1 MISIRRGEEKIINKD
16 KRIIIINGTI
26 ITPFYLVSGKA
37 IIVEKGKIKEIVN
50 KEELS
55 TATLTGAEVIEGKD
69 KYIVSGYID
78 IHVHGGGGSDVM
90 DGDYEAINQIAIA
103 HSHFGTTSFLPTTMT
118 MSKDKI
124 IRSLRSICEA
134 VKKGTAGAEIL
145 GIHMEGP
152 YINPEKKGAQKED
165 DIKKISIEEFLEF
178 NQASGNLIRLVTIA
192 PEMPGAIGLIKYLY
206 KQGIIAS
213 VGHSNATYVQTQ
225 AGIQVGL
232 SHVTHIFNAMRGLRH
247 REPGVVGAAL
257 TSPELTVEVIA
268 DGIHIHPIVLK
279 ILTKIKE
286 GEKVVLITDAMRAAG
301 LKEGTYDLGGQE
313 VIVAK
318 GQARLKDETLAGSVL
333 TMDKAVKNMVS
344 KVGISLPKAIQ
355 MASFN
360 PAKSI
365 GIDNK
370 KGSLEPG
377 KDADIVIL
385 NKKLEVE
392 LTMVAGKVVYRR
404 K

>member
-1 MISIRRGEEKIINKD
+1 MINKN

-26 ITPFYLVSGKA
+26 ITPFHLISGKG
-37 IIVEKGKIKEIVN
+37 IIVEEGKIIEMVN

-69 KYIVSGYID
+69 KYIAPGYID

-90 DGDYEAINQIAIA
+90 DGDYEAINQIAIT

-152 YINPEKKGAQKED
+152 YINPEKKGAQREE
-165 DIKKISIEEFLEF
+165 DIKKISLGEFLEF

-213 VGHSNATYVQTQ
+213 AGHTNATYAQVQ
-225 AGIQVGL
+225 AGIQAGL
-232 SHVTHIFNAMRGLRH
+232 SHVTHTFNAMRELHH

-286 GEKVVLITDAMRAAG
+286 GEKIVLMTDAMRAAG

-313 VIVAK
+313 VIVTK
-318 GQARLKDETLAGSVL
+318 GQARLKDGTLAGSVL
-333 TMDKAVKNMVS
+333 TMDKAVKNMAS
-344 KVGISLPKAIQ
+344 KVGVPLPKAIQ

-360 PAKSI
+360 PARSI
-365 GIDNK
+365 GIDDK

-385 NKKLEVE
+385 NKNLETE
-392 LTMVAGKVVYRR
+392 LTIVAGKIVYRR

>member
-1 MISIRRGEEKIINKD
+1 MINKNN
-16 KRIIIINGTI
+16 RLIIINGTI
-26 ITPFYLVSGKA
+26 ITPFQLINGKA
-37 IIVEKGKIKEIVN
+37 IIVEKGKILEIKNEEEIN
-50 KEELS
+50 KLMLNG
-55 TATLTGAEVIEGKD
+55 TEVIEAKN
-69 KYIVSGYID
+69 KFVVPGYIN

-90 DGDYEAINQIAIA
+90 DGNYEAINQIAIT
-103 HSHFGTTSFLPTTMT
+103 HSRFGTTAFLPTTMT

-152 YINPEKKGAQKED
+152 YINPEKKGAQKEEE
-165 DIKKISIEEFLEF
+165 IKKISIEEFLEF

-213 VGHSNATYVQTQ
+213 VGHTNATYVQTQ
-225 AGIQVGL
+225 AGIQAGL
-232 SHVTHIFNAMRGLRH
+232 SHVTHTFDAMRGLHH

-257 TSPELTVEVIA
+257 TSPELTVEIIA

-286 GEKVVLITDAMRAAG
+286 GEKIVLITDAMRAAG
-301 LKEGTYDLGGQE
+301 MPEGVYDLGGQE
-313 VIVAK
+313 VTVKK
-318 GQARLKDETLAGSVL
+318 GRARLKDGTLAGSVL
-333 TMDKAVKNMVS
+333 TMDKAVKNMVT
-344 KVGISLPKAIQ
+344 KVGIPLPKAIQ
-355 MASFN
+355 MASYN

-365 GIDNK
+365 GIDDK

-385 NKKLEVE
+385 NKNLETE
-392 LTMVAGKVVYRR
+392 LTIVAGKIVYRR

>member
-1 MISIRRGEEKIINKD
+1 MINKN

-26 ITPFYLVSGKA
+26 ITPFHLVSGKA
-37 IIVEKGKIKEIVN
+37 IIIKKGKIIEIVN
-50 KEELS
+50 KEELK
-55 TATLTGAEVIEGKD
+55 TATLTGVEAIEAKD
-69 KYIVSGYID
+69 KFVVPGYID

-90 DGDYEAINQIAIA
+90 DGDYESINQIAIA

-152 YINPEKKGAQKED
+152 YINPEKKGAQKEE

-192 PEMPGAIGLIKYLY
+192 PEMPGAIDFIKYLY

-213 VGHSNATYVQTQ
+213 VGHSNATYAQTQ
-225 AGIQVGL
+225 AGIQAGL
-232 SHVTHIFNAMRGLRH
+232 SHVTHTFNAMRGLHH
-247 REPGVVGAAL
+247 REPGVIGAAL

-279 ILTKIKE
+279 ILTKIKD
-286 GEKVVLITDAMRAAG
+286 GEKIVLITDAMRAAG

-313 VIVAK
+313 VIVTK
-318 GQARLKDETLAGSVL
+318 GQARLKDRTLAGSVL
-333 TMDKAVKNMVS
+333 TMDKAVKNMVN
-344 KVGISLPKAIQ
+344 KVGIQLSKAIQ

-365 GIDNK
+365 GVDDK

-385 NKKLEVE
+385 NKNLEAE
-392 LTMVAGKVVYRR
+392 LTMVAGKIVYRR

>member
-1 MISIRRGEEKIINKD
+1 
-16 KRIIIINGTI
+16 
-26 ITPFYLVSGKA
+26 PFHLVSGKA
-37 IIVEKGKIKEIVN
+37 IIVEKGRIREIVN

-69 KYIVSGYID
+69 KFIVPGYID

-90 DGDYEAINQIAIA
+90 DGDYEAVNQIAIA

-124 IRSLRSICEA
+124 IRSLRSICKA
-134 VKKGTAGAEIL
+134 AKKGTAGAEIL

-152 YINPEKKGAQKED
+152 YINPEKKGAQKEE

-213 VGHSNATYVQTQ
+213 VGHTNATYVQTQ
-225 AGIQVGL
+225 AGIQAGL
-232 SHVTHIFNAMRGLRH
+232 SHVTHTFDAMRGLHH
-247 REPGVVGAAL
+247 REPGVIGAAL

-279 ILTKIKE
+279 ILTKIKD
-286 GEKVVLITDAMRAAG
+286 GEKIVLITDSMRATG
-301 LKEGTYDLGGQE
+301 LNEGTYDLAGQE
-313 VIVAK
+313 VIVTK
-318 GQARLKDETLAGSVL
+318 GQARLKDGTLAGSVL
-333 TMDKAVKNMVS
+333 TMDKAVKNMVN
-344 KVGISLPKAIQ
+344 KVGIQLSKAIQ

-365 GIDNK
+365 GIDDK

-385 NKKLEVE
+385 NKNLEAE
-392 LTMVAGKVVYRR
+392 LTMVAGKIVY
-404 K
+404 

>member
-1 MISIRRGEEKIINKD
+1 MINKN

-26 ITPFYLVSGKA
+26 ITPFHLIGDKD
-37 IIVEKGKIKEIVN
+37 IIVKEGKIREIVN
-50 KEELS
+50 KEELN

-69 KYIVSGYID
+69 KYIVPGYID

-103 HSHFGTTSFLPTTMT
+103 HSHFGTTSFLPTKMT
-118 MSKDKI
+118 MDKNKI
-124 IRSLRSICEA
+124 IGSLRSIHEA
-134 VKKGTAGAEIL
+134 KLRGTGGAEIL
-145 GIHMEGP
+145 GVNLEGP
-152 YINPEKKGAQKED
+152 YINPEKKGAQKEED
-165 DIKKISIEEFLEF
+165 TKKISIEEFLEF

-213 VGHSNATYVQTQ
+213 VGHSNATYAQVQ
-225 AGIQVGL
+225 AGIEAGL
-232 SHVTHIFNAMRGLRH
+232 SHVTHTFNAMRGLHH

-257 TSPELTVEVIA
+257 ISPELTVEVIA

-286 GEKVVLITDAMRAAG
+286 AEKVVLITDAMRATG

-313 VIVAK
+313 VIVTE
-318 GQARLKDETLAGSVL
+318 GQARLKDGTLAGSVL
-333 TMDKAVKNMVS
+333 TMDKAVKNMVN
-344 KVGISLPKAIQ
+344 KIGIQLPKAIQ

-360 PAKSI
+360 PARSI
-365 GIDNK
+365 GIDDK

-385 NKKLEVE
+385 NKNLETE
-392 LTMVAGKVVYRR
+392 LTIVAGKIVYRR

>member
-1 MISIRRGEEKIINKD
+1 MINKD

-26 ITPFYLVSGKA
+26 ITPFHLVSGKA
-37 IIVEKGKIKEIVN
+37 IIIEKGRIREIAN

-69 KYIVSGYID
+69 KFIAPGYID

-152 YINPEKKGAQKED
+152 YINPEKKGAQKEEE
-165 DIKKISIEEFLEF
+165 IKKISIEEFLEF

-225 AGIQVGL
+225 AGIQAGL
-232 SHVTHIFNAMRGLRH
+232 SHVTHTFNAMRGLHH

-286 GEKVVLITDAMRAAG
+286 GEKIVLITDSMRAAG

-318 GQARLKDETLAGSVL
+318 GQARLKDGTLAGSVL
-333 TMDKAVKNMVS
+333 TMDKAVKNMVN
-344 KVGISLPKAIQ
+344 KVGIQLPKVVQ

-360 PAKSI
+360 PAKCL
-365 GIDNK
+365 GIDDK

-385 NKKLEVE
+385 NKNLETE
-392 LTMVAGKVVYRR
+392 LTVVAGKVVYRR
-404 K
+404 KKI

>member
-1 MISIRRGEEKIINKD
+1 MINKN
-16 KRIIIINGTI
+16 KRIIIMNGTI
-26 ITPFYLVSGKA
+26 ITPFHLVSAKA
-37 IIVEKGKIKEIVN
+37 IIVEKGRIREIVN
-50 KEELS
+50 KEEIS
-55 TATLTGAEVIEGKD
+55 SATLTGAKVIEGKD
-69 KYIVSGYID
+69 KFIVPGYID

-152 YINPEKKGAQKED
+152 YINPEKKGAQKEE

-213 VGHSNATYVQTQ
+213 VGHTNATYVQTQ
-225 AGIQVGL
+225 AGIQAGL
-232 SHVTHIFNAMRGLRH
+232 SHVTHTFNAMRELHH

-257 TSPELTVEVIA
+257 TSPELTVEIIA
-268 DGIHIHPIVLK
+268 DGVHIHPIVLK
-279 ILTKIKE
+279 ILTKIKD
-286 GEKVVLITDAMRAAG
+286 GEKIVLITDAMRAAG

-313 VIVAK
+313 VIVTK
-318 GQARLKDETLAGSVL
+318 GQARLKDGTLAGSVL
-333 TMDKAVKNMVS
+333 TMDKAVKNMVN
-344 KVGISLPKAIQ
+344 KIGIQLPKAIQ
-355 MASFN
+355 MASYN

-365 GIDNK
+365 GIDDK

-385 NKKLEVE
+385 NKNLETE
-392 LTMVAGKVVYRR
+392 LTIVAGKIVYRR

>member
-1 MISIRRGEEKIINKD
+1 MINKN
-16 KRIIIINGTI
+16 KRIIIMNGTI
-26 ITPFYLVSGKA
+26 ITPFHLVSAKA
-37 IIVEKGKIKEIVN
+37 IIVEKGRIREIVN
-50 KEELS
+50 KEEIS
-55 TATLTGAEVIEGKD
+55 SATLTGAKVIEGKD
-69 KYIVSGYID
+69 KFIVPGYID

-213 VGHSNATYVQTQ
+213 VGHTNATYVQTQ
-225 AGIQVGL
+225 AGIQAGL
-232 SHVTHIFNAMRGLRH
+232 SHVTHTFDAMRGLHH

-257 TSPELTVEVIA
+257 TSPELTVEIIA
-268 DGIHIHPIVLK
+268 DGVHIHPIVLK

-313 VIVAK
+313 VIVNK
-318 GQARLKDETLAGSVL
+318 GQARLKDGTLAGSVL
-333 TMDKAVKNMVS
+333 TMDKAVKNMVN
-344 KVGISLPKAIQ
+344 KIGIQLPKAIQ
-355 MASFN
+355 MASYN

-365 GIDNK
+365 GIDDK

-385 NKKLEVE
+385 NKNLETE
-392 LTMVAGKVVYRR
+392 LTIVAGKIVYRR

>member
-1 MISIRRGEEKIINKD
+1 MINKN
-16 KRIIIINGTI
+16 KRIIITNGTI
-26 ITPFYLVSGKA
+26 ITPFHLLNGKA
-37 IIVEKGKIKEIVN
+37 IIVEKGRIREIVN
-50 KEELS
+50 KEDIS

-69 KYIVSGYID
+69 EYIVPGYVD

-90 DGDYEAINQIAIA
+90 DGDYEAINQIAIS

-152 YINPEKKGAQKED
+152 YINPEKKGAQKEEE
-165 DIKKISIEEFLEF
+165 IKKISIDEFSEF

-206 KQGIIAS
+206 EQGIITS
-213 VGHSNATYVQTQ
+213 VGHTNATYVQTQ
-225 AGIQVGL
+225 AGIRAGL
-232 SHVTHIFNAMRGLRH
+232 SHVTHTFNAMRGLHH

-257 TSPELTVEVIA
+257 ISPELTVEVIA
-268 DGIHIHPIVLK
+268 DCIHIHPIVLK
-279 ILTKIKE
+279 ILTKVKE
-286 GEKVVLITDAMRAAG
+286 DEKVVLITDAMRAAS

-313 VIVAK
+313 VIVTK
-318 GQARLKDETLAGSVL
+318 GQARLKDGTLAGSVL
-333 TMDKAVKNMVS
+333 TMDKAVKNMVN
-344 KVGISLPKAIQ
+344 KIGIQLPKAIQ
-355 MASFN
+355 MASYN

-365 GIDNK
+365 GIENK
-370 KGSLEPG
+370 KGSIEPG
-377 KDADIVIL
+377 KDADIIIL
-385 NKKLEVE
+385 NKNLETE
-392 LTMVAGKVVYRR
+392 LTMIAGKVVYRR
-404 K
+404 

>member
-1 MISIRRGEEKIINKD
+1 
-16 KRIIIINGTI
+16 
-26 ITPFYLVSGKA
+26 
-37 IIVEKGKIKEIVN
+37 
-50 KEELS
+50 
-55 TATLTGAEVIEGKD
+55 
-69 KYIVSGYID
+69 
-78 IHVHGGGGSDVM
+78 
-90 DGDYEAINQIAIA
+90 YEAINQIAIT

-152 YINPEKKGAQKED
+152 YINPEKKGAQKEE

-213 VGHSNATYVQTQ
+213 AGHTNATYVQTQ
-225 AGIQVGL
+225 AGIKVGL
-232 SHVTHIFNAMRGLRH
+232 SHVTHTFNAMRGLHH

-257 TSPELTVEVIA
+257 TSPELTVEIIA
-268 DGIHIHPIVLK
+268 DGIHIHPVVIK
-279 ILTKIKE
+279 ILIKARENEKI
-286 GEKVVLITDAMRAAG
+286 VLITDAMRAAG

-313 VIVAK
+313 VIVTK
-318 GQARLKDETLAGSVL
+318 GQARLKDGTLAGSVL

-344 KVGISLPKAIQ
+344 KVGVPLAKAIQ

-365 GIDNK
+365 GIDDK

-385 NKKLEVE
+385 NKNLETE
-392 LTMVAGKVVYRR
+392 LTIVAGKIVYRR

>member
-1 MISIRRGEEKIINKD
+1 MINKN
-16 KRIIIINGTI
+16 KRIIITNGTI
-26 ITPFYLVSGKA
+26 ITPFHLVSGKA
-37 IIVEKGKIKEIVN
+37 IVVEKGRIREIVN

-55 TATLTGAEVIEGKD
+55 TAKLIGAEVIEGKD
-69 KYIVSGYID
+69 KYIVPGYID
-78 IHVHGGGGSDVM
+78 IHIHGGGGSDVM

-165 DIKKISIEEFLEF
+165 EIKKISLKEFLEF
-178 NQASGNLIRLVTIA
+178 NQASSNLIRLVTIA
-192 PEMPGAIGLIKYLY
+192 PEMPRAIGLIKYLC

-213 VGHSNATYVQTQ
+213 VGHTNATYVQTQ
-225 AGIQVGL
+225 AGIQAGL
-232 SHVTHIFNAMRGLRH
+232 SHVTHTFNAMRGLHH

-286 GEKVVLITDAMRAAG
+286 DEKVVLITDAMRAAG

-318 GQARLKDETLAGSVL
+318 GQARLKDGTLAGSVL
-333 TMDKAVKNMVS
+333 TMDKAVKNMVN
-344 KVGISLPKAIQ
+344 KIGIQLPKAIQ

-360 PAKSI
+360 PARSM
-365 GIDNK
+365 GVENR

-392 LTMVAGKVVYRR
+392 LTMVASKVIYRR
-404 K
+404 R

>member
-1 MISIRRGEEKIINKD
+1 MINKN

-26 ITPFYLVSGKA
+26 ITPFHLVSGKA
-37 IIVEKGKIKEIVN
+37 IIVEKGRIREIVN

-55 TATLTGAEVIEGKD
+55 AATLTGAEVIEGKD
-69 KYIVSGYID
+69 KYIVPGYID

-90 DGDYEAINQIAIA
+90 DGDYEAINQVAIA

-124 IRSLRSICEA
+124 IRSLRSICKA

-206 KQGIIAS
+206 KQGIVAS
-213 VGHSNATYVQTQ
+213 VGHTNATYVQTQ
-225 AGIQVGL
+225 AGIQAGL
-232 SHVTHIFNAMRGLRH
+232 SHVTHTFNAMRELHH

-286 GEKVVLITDAMRAAG
+286 SEKVVLITDAMRAAG

-313 VIVAK
+313 VIVTK
-318 GQARLKDETLAGSVL
+318 GQARLKDGTLAGSVL
-333 TMDKAVKNMVS
+333 TMDKAVKNMVN
-344 KVGISLPKAIQ
+344 KIGIQLPKAIQ

-360 PAKSI
+360 PARSI
-365 GIDNK
+365 GIDDK

-385 NKKLEVE
+385 NKNLETE
-392 LTMVAGKVVYRR
+392 LTIVAGKIVYRR

>member
-1 MISIRRGEEKIINKD
+1 MINKD

-26 ITPFYLVSGKA
+26 ITPFHLVSGKA
-37 IIVEKGKIKEIVN
+37 IIIEKGRIREIAN

-69 KYIVSGYID
+69 KFIAPGYID

-152 YINPEKKGAQKED
+152 YINPEKKGAQKEEE
-165 DIKKISIEEFLEF
+165 IKKISIEEFLEF

-225 AGIQVGL
+225 AGIQAGL
-232 SHVTHIFNAMRGLRH
+232 SHVTHTFNAMRGLHH

-286 GEKVVLITDAMRAAG
+286 GEKIVLITDSMRAAG

-313 VIVAK
+313 VIVTK
-318 GQARLKDETLAGSVL
+318 GQARLKDGTLAGSVL
-333 TMDKAVKNMVS
+333 TMDKAVKNMVN
-344 KVGISLPKAIQ
+344 KVGIQLSKAIQ

-365 GIDNK
+365 GVDDK

-385 NKKLEVE
+385 NKNLEAE
-392 LTMVAGKVVYRR
+392 LTMVAGKIVYRR